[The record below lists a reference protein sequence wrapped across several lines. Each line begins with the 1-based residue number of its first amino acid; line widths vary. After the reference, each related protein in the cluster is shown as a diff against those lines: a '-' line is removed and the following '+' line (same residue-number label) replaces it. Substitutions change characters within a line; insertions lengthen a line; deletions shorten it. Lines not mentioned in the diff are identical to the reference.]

1 MCAAISAAQNGA
13 KVILFEKQ
21 AQLGGNG
28 MMPEGL
34 FAVNSP
40 KQAELGIESPRKID
54 IIANEFQFNNFRI
67 TYDYWSNYIDGS
79 GESVAWLLDLG
90 VVIERVESMF
100 GSPEVFHYGEGGHCE
115 QMIETL
121 IAATDTLGI
130 DVHLNTPAIRL
141 KQEDGAVV
149 GAYAESRRH
158 HLGQCQGGHSDLGRF
173 LGRYGE
179 GARVGGLRHHLH
191 ADAPEPRQ
199 RWRRHAHGL

>member
-1 MCAAISAAQNGA
+1 
-13 KVILFEKQ
+13 
-21 AQLGGNG
+21 

-79 GESVAWLLDLG
+79 GESIAWLLDLG

-121 IAATDTLGI
+121 IAATDTLRC
-130 DVHLNTPAIRL
+130 V
-141 KQEDGAVV
+141 
-149 GAYAESRRH
+149 
-158 HLGQCQGGHSDLGRF
+158 
-173 LGRYGE
+173 
-179 GARVGGLRHHLH
+179 
-191 ADAPEPRQ
+191 
-199 RWRRHAHGL
+199 